1 MIPCVSF
8 QSDDPGTCV
17 GFAECAS
24 PNACVVLP
32 LEGTI
37 GPIFVHVLPP
47 SVLRSI
53 HTAQERYDSID
64 VPLTMM
70 PSCSTSGFARIGPS
84 KPAGRCSAGLQL
96 LPSSALHLRAA
107 AQVCGLGP
115 NL

>member
-1 MIPCVSF
+1 MIPRVSF
-8 QSDDPGTCV
+8 QSADPGTCA
-17 GFAECAS
+17 GIAACAS
-24 PNACVVLP
+24 SSAGLGLSV
-32 LEGTI
+32 EGTI
-37 GPIFVHVLPP
+37 GPIFAHVLPP
-47 SVLRSI
+47 SELRSI